1 MTTVAFSSP
10 AAAWNRRASQA
21 RAPGGPTNERTGIPD
36 TAHRAWFVEGRPAGF
51 APVTVAYER
60 HGQGLGE
67 PLVLLH
73 GAGHH
78 RRAWDPVLPTLS
90 EAHETIALDLPGFGE
105 SPDLH
110 PSLSRDLTTTV
121 AWMESVFASLGIE
134 RPHLVAHSLGGLI
147 ALRLAQA
154 GLART
159 VTAIAPAGFWT
170 EAERRYA
177 YAVLIMARQGARLLP
192 QTGKVPVPPE
202 SLSPPNA
209 LNGRL
214 VPRGTEAL
222 IAELCTLRQA
232 AAFKETLRAGRA
244 PHLFSGDIPGAPVTI
259 GWGSRDRLL
268 PPWQAQRVKAAIPGA
283 RLVTLPGC
291 GHVPMADAPE
301 LVARVLLEATS
312 PPPADA
318 SSRNFWRGTRDFG

>member
-1 MTTVAFSSP
+1 M
-10 AAAWNRRASQA
+10 A
-21 RAPGGPTNERTGIPD
+21 RGRGHDLRQELTRPD
-36 TAHRAWFVEGRPAGF
+36 
-51 APVTVAYER
+51 
-60 HGQGLGE
+60 
-67 PLVLLH
+67 
-73 GAGHH
+73 
-78 RRAWDPVLPTLS
+78 LS
-90 EAHETIALDLPGFGE
+90 FLPGFGE
-105 SPDLH
+105 SPDVH

-121 AWMESVFASLGIE
+121 AWMESVFAGLGIE
-134 RPHLVAHSLGGLI
+134 RPRVVGHSLGGLI

-159 VTAIAPAGFWT
+159 VTALAPAGFWT

-192 QTGKVPVPPE
+192 QTGKAPVAPK

-244 PHLFSGDIPGAPVTI
+244 PHLFPGDIPGVPVTI

-283 RLVTLPGC
+283 RPVTLPGC
-291 GHVPMADAPE
+291 GHVPMADAPKR
-301 LVARVLLEATS
+301 VARMLLEATS
-312 PPPADA
+312 PPSLTPPSAPSGVARGLWIIETEKHCSGSLSDEQPEERVIGHD
-318 SSRNFWRGTRDFG
+318 SSCSP